1 MAKQP
6 RSLSGKVVAITGGA
20 RGIGRATA
28 QALIREGAKVGIGD
42 LDLETAQRTAAELG
56 AGTIAHELNVTDRA
70 SFEAFVDAVEGQ
82 LGPLDIL
89 INNAGIMPVGL
100 FIDEDDASAARQVD
114 INLHGVIFGTK
125 IALKRMLPR
134 RTGHIVNIASVAGKA
149 GIPGIATYCATKHAV
164 VGLTE
169 AARGET
175 RDSGI
180 DFSCVMPVVV
190 NTELGSGIKQGRA
203 VKVVEPE
210 DVANE
215 IVAALQYNRF
225 DVFVPRNVAGITRI
239 TGALPRGAR
248 EAIGR
253 FLKSDRI
260 ILDADRTQRT
270 AYEAR
275 AARSEPGREPEAP
288 APDVVAPTEKVA

>member
-28 QALIREGAKVGIGD
+28 QALIREGARVGIGD

-56 AGTIAHELNVTDRA
+56 AGTIALELNVTDRA
-70 SFEAFVDAVEGQ
+70 SFEAFVDGVEEQ
-82 LGPLDIL
+82 LGPLDVL

-169 AARGET
+169 AARGEAAG
-175 RDSGI
+175 SGV

-210 DVANE
+210 DVATE

-225 DVFVPRNVAGITRI
+225 DVFVPRSVAGITRI
-239 TGALPRGAR
+239 TGALPRRAR

-253 FLKSDRI
+253 VLKSDRI
-260 ILDADRTQRT
+260 ILDADRTQRA

-288 APDVVAPTEKVA
+288 AKEVVAPEEKVA